1 MLRSILRPA
10 ATLAATAG
18 LFYLAL
24 AAAQPPAPQ
33 AQPGRPPT
41 IEERVA
47 ALERGLASVT
57 TRFELREAAVAP
69 TPPSGAA
76 LESRLSGVER
86 TALRSGLPQ
95 RPAARSDDGARVAAA
110 GHGRARG
117 AVARSEEG
125 AADAQ
130 GDPARALRA
139 GPARRRARGA
149 RRDRGGGRARP
160 RRVR

>member
-1 MLRSILRPA
+1 MLRSILRPV

-18 LFYLAL
+18 LFYLAF
-24 AAAQPPAPQ
+24 ATAQPPAPQ

-76 LESRLSGVER
+76 LESRVSGVER
-86 TALRSGLPQ
+86 ALERMQLDLQ
-95 RPAARSDDGARVAAA
+95 RVERAADNAQRAADSA
-110 GHGRARG
+110 TRD
-117 AVARSEEG
+117 
-125 AADAQ
+125 AADARRVAQ
-130 GDPARALRA
+130 DAALRA
-139 GPARRRARGA
+139 R
-149 RRDRGGGRARP
+149 
-160 RRVR
+160 

>member
-1 MLRSILRPA
+1 MLRSIFRPV

-18 LFYLAL
+18 LFYLAF

-33 AQPGRPPT
+33 TQAGRQPT

-69 TPPSGAA
+69 TPTTGAA

-86 TALRSGLPQ
+86 ALERMQLDLQ
-95 RPAARSDDGARVAAA
+95 RVERAADNAQRAADSA
-110 GHGRARG
+110 TRD
-117 AVARSEEG
+117 
-125 AADAQ
+125 AADARRVAQ
-130 GDPARALRA
+130 DAALRA
-139 GPARRRARGA
+139 R
-149 RRDRGGGRARP
+149 
-160 RRVR
+160 